1 MPETLLK
8 TDSMNL
14 EGLHCSD
21 CAATIEKTVAKM
33 AGVAEVSTSLSSGK
47 LKISY
52 NPIKVSYPDLVKCV
66 EKIGYRV
73 KTGGHKNI
81 EKKSF
86 LSKPEILTTAIS
98 GSLLGL
104 GLLVLFLMKNS
115 VLLSISGKVFTTS
128 TLLFI
133 SSTLFGTYYF
143 SRSAWAAI
151 KSLNYSI
158 SALMLLAIVGA
169 IIIGEYVEAA
179 SLAFLFSLAELLEAY
194 AVDRARNSL
203 RELMKLT
210 PDEAMVKR
218 GNDEITLAV
227 SDILVGE
234 IFIVRPGEKIALDGT
249 VASGESSVDQSP
261 ITGESVP
268 ISKKNDDVI
277 YAGSINNEGY
287 LEVKVTKNHENTT
300 LARIIHLV
308 EEAESKK
315 APIERFVEKFAKIY
329 SPIVILLA
337 IGVMTIPPFFLGE
350 AFTPWFLKAL
360 TLLVISCPC
369 ALVISTPVSVV
380 SALTSASRNGAL
392 IKGGIYLEQ
401 MSKIKVVAFDKT
413 GTLTKGKLKVTDVRS
428 FNGIPENEI
437 LYLAAALEQKSEHPI
452 ARAIRA
458 ETNGKSLD
466 KISEFKAIAGKGVRG
481 KLNGKNIIIGRE
493 ELFLEEKYS
502 LPEQELSTLQ
512 QAGKTTMLIGDDREI
527 IGVIALADQV
537 RDDAGPTIAQLK
549 KSGRKVVMITG
560 DNPET
565 AKAIANKIGIEK
577 YHAGLLPE
585 DKVKIVQQLEK
596 EFGKVAMVGDGI
608 NDAPALATATIGIAM
623 GAAGSDAALETADIA
638 LMSDDLTKLIY
649 LIALSKKANAVIQ
662 ENTLAAIL
670 IKFTLAI
677 GVFPGLVSLVVAV
690 LVGDMG
696 ASLGVTT
703 NAMRLA
709 RFKMK

>member
-1 MPETLLK
+1 MSETLLK
-8 TDSMNL
+8 TDSMSL

-33 AGVAEVSTSLSSGK
+33 SGVAEVSTSLSSGK
-47 LKISY
+47 LKVSY

-73 KTGGHKNI
+73 KTDGHKNI

-98 GSLLGL
+98 GFLLGA
-104 GLLVLFLMKNS
+104 GLLNFFLMNNVS
-115 VLLSISGKVFTTS
+115 LFSILGRVFTVS
-128 TLLFI
+128 TLFFI
-133 SSTLFGTYYF
+133 ASTLFGTYYF

-158 SALMLLAIVGA
+158 NTLMLIAIAGA

-194 AVDRARNSL
+194 AVDRARNSF
-203 RELMKLT
+203 RELINLT

-218 GNDEITLAV
+218 GNDEVALAV
-227 SDILVGE
+227 SDIKVGE
-234 IFIVRPGEKIALDGT
+234 IFIVRPGERIALDGI
-249 VASGESSVDQSP
+249 VASGESSIDQSP
-261 ITGESVP
+261 ITGESIP
-268 ISKKNDDVI
+268 ISKKADDII

-329 SPIVILLA
+329 SPIVVLLA
-337 IGVMTIPPFFLGE
+337 IGVMTIPPLFFGE

-392 IKGGIYLEQ
+392 IKGGVYLEQ
-401 MSKIKVVAFDKT
+401 MSKIKVIAFDKT

-428 FNGIPENEI
+428 FNGLPEDEI
-437 LYLAAALEQKSEHPI
+437 LQMAAALEQKSEHPI
-452 ARAIRA
+452 ARAIREA
-458 ETNGKSLD
+458 TNGKPLGEV
-466 KISEFKAIAGKGVRG
+466 SEFQAIAGKGVRG
-481 KLNGKNIIIGRE
+481 SLNGKNIIIGRE
-493 ELFLEEKYS
+493 ELFSEGKYTRPEK
-502 LPEQELSTLQ
+502 ELNTLQ
-512 QAGKTTMLIGDDREI
+512 QQGKTTMLIGDDIEI
-527 IGVIALADQV
+527 LGLIALADQV
-537 RDDAGPTIAQLK
+537 RPDAAPTVARLK
-549 KSGRKVVMITG
+549 KSGRQVVMITG

-565 AKAIANKIGIEK
+565 AKAIANEIGIEK
-577 YHAGLLPE
+577 YYAGLLPE
-585 DKVKIVQQLEK
+585 DKVKIVQQLEN
-596 EFGKVAMVGDGI
+596 EFGKVAVVGDGI

-623 GAAGSDAALETADIA
+623 GAAGADAALETADIA
-638 LMSDDLTKLIY
+638 LMSDDLTKLVY
-649 LIALSKKANAVIQ
+649 LIELSKKANAVIKQ
-662 ENTLAAIL
+662 NTWAAIL

-709 RFKMK
+709 RFRA